1 MTTNSTISSL
11 LFGVILLACVERPLA
26 VDATGDG
33 GSSTSGSGGASSGV
47 PTSTGQ
53 SSGTELP
60 PGTTTG
66 AGMGPG
72 TGTGP
77 DTGTTSSAGS
87 GTFTS
92 EESGGFISGGTGTGD
107 TDCGFVCDTQ
117 GAGPC
122 DLFGQDCPE
131 GAKCTLVSEGGGW
144 WSGTKCVP
152 VTGDGQPGDACL
164 AIDPGSGLD
173 DCAEGKLCWDLDVMD
188 QGICVEPCSTFDPV
202 VPCTDPNKF
211 GCVVLS
217 EGFGLCYPG
226 CDPLIQD
233 CPPEDVC
240 IPSGDLMVCVPDAS
254 GAGGQVF
261 DPCEFANACDAGL
274 LCLNPSAAIECDANA
289 GGCCMPFCDL
299 SDPNVVCPGSGVSC
313 VSLYEEGMAPPQYV
327 EVGICVVPE

>member
-1 MTTNSTISSL
+1 MTTNSTRSSL
-11 LFGVILLACVERPLA
+11 LLGVILLACVERPLA

-66 AGMGPG
+66 

-107 TDCGFVCDTQ
+107 TDCGFVCDTE

-164 AIDPGSGLD
+164 AIDPSTTARRAS
-173 DCAEGKLCWDLDVMD
+173 CA
-188 QGICVEPCSTFDPV
+188 GIST
-202 VPCTDPNKF
+202 
-211 GCVVLS
+211 
-217 EGFGLCYPG
+217 
-226 CDPLIQD
+226 
-233 CPPEDVC
+233 
-240 IPSGDLMVCVPDAS
+240 
-254 GAGGQVF
+254 
-261 DPCEFANACDAGL
+261 
-274 LCLNPSAAIECDANA
+274 
-289 GGCCMPFCDL
+289 
-299 SDPNVVCPGSGVSC
+299 
-313 VSLYEEGMAPPQYV
+313 
-327 EVGICVVPE
+327 